1 MEFLDGFIKLMQ
13 AVSIPLAI
21 IVAVFGLRRS
31 GEDKVSSLTKMQVDI
46 EYIKESVKCIPTQDR
61 QLMVLDASCK
71 SAHKRLDEHLRY
83 EHGQK
88 KEEDN

>member
-1 MEFLDGFIKLMQ
+1 MQ

-31 GEDKVSSLTKMQVDI
+31 GEDKASSLTKMQVDI

-71 SAHKRLDEHLRY
+71 SAHKRIDEHLRY
-83 EHGQK
+83 EHGQR
-88 KEEDN
+88 KEEES

>member
-1 MEFLDGFIKLMQ
+1 MEFLDGFIRLMQ
-13 AVSIPLAI
+13 AISIPLAI
-21 IVAVFGLRRS
+21 IVAVFTLRKN
-31 GEDKVSSLTKMQVDI
+31 GEDKTSSLTKMQVDI

-61 QLMVLDASCK
+61 QLTVLEASCK

-88 KEEDN
+88 KEEDS